1 MKKNFRTCW
10 VVLAI
15 VLLGLTPLVAAT
27 TYEGLSVAT
36 SYPSLNVSNTDMIVF
51 DLTVKNYN
59 LAPQRVNLSVAGLP
73 TGWEYQFVGGGGL
86 INAVFAEPDKAA
98 TVQLWVVPTKTTT
111 ASAHDFTVVAKGE
124 DNASFSLPLTVTMGQ
139 KLPQR
144 LALDTELPTIEGAAD
159 SDFAFEVT
167 LHNNSAAET
176 LVDLAAKLPDGFTAK
191 FAEQYASKNEN
202 TLSIAAGAAKTLKV
216 TVTPPQGLAEGTYPV
231 TVIAKA
237 ASASANVSVNLQVQG
252 QARLSLTGEGGL
264 LSGNAVAGKERVVT
278 LELKNS
284 GTADAKD
291 IKLSAYSPT
300 NWNVTFSPEKVD
312 VVAAGKT
319 QTVKAT
325 LKPSSQAIT
334 GDYSVT
340 LKADS
345 TNSGNISTQ
354 YRVTVKTSSLWGIVS
369 ILIIA
374 AAAVILVFAIK
385 KFGRR

>member
-1 MKKNFRTCW
+1 MNKHFKTCMIALA
-10 VVLAI
+10 VL
-15 VLLGLTPLVAAT
+15 LLGLTPLTAA
-27 TYEGLSVAT
+27 YEGLSVAT
-36 SYPSLNVSNTDMIVF
+36 SYPSLNVSDTDMIVF

-59 LAPQRVNLSVAGLP
+59 LTPQRVDLAVQGLP
-73 TGWEYQFVGGGGL
+73 SGWEYQFVGGGGL
-86 INAVFAEPDKAA
+86 IDAVFAEPDHTAS
-98 TVQLWVVPTKTTT
+98 VQLWVIPTKSST
-111 ASAHDFTVVAKGE
+111 ASSHDFTVVANGE
-124 DNASFSLPLTVTMGQ
+124 DNATFSLPLTVTLGK

-144 LALDTELPTIEGAAD
+144 LALETELPTIVGNAD
-159 SDFAFEVT
+159 TDFTFEVT

-176 LVDLAAKLPDGFTAK
+176 LVDLDANILEGFSIK
-191 FAEQYASKNEN
+191 FAEQYASKSEN

-231 TVIAKA
+231 TVLAKA
-237 ASASANVSVNLQVQG
+237 ASASASTSVNLEVQG
-252 QARLSLTGEGGL
+252 QARMSLSGEGGL
-264 LSGNAVAGKERVVT
+264 LSGNAVAGKETVVT

-312 VVAAGKT
+312 LVPAGKT

-325 LKPSSQAIT
+325 IKPSSQAIT
-334 GDYSVT
+334 GDYNLT
-340 LKADS
+340 LQANSS
-345 TNSGNISTQ
+345 TSGNVSTQ

-374 AAAVILVFAIK
+374 AAAVILLLSIR